1 MPFDCGNST
10 IVANACSALL
20 SYCNDLY
27 GTRNDW
33 CDCIS
38 SNHNK
43 KCNIDLG
50 LVIGLLIGLI
60 AGPFILVGILGSI
73 LYLINKYKINKFE
86 KKNNIQNIII
96 NNRNEDDNLSRLTYP
111 MALIPQE
118 TSIRS
123 NRTTNLIPML
133 IEDITPIENKN
144 KNYINIIPS
153 NVSNDAPPEYNV

>member
-38 SNHNK
+38 SNHNQ

-50 LVIGLLIGLI
+50 LAIGLPIGLI
-60 AGPFILVGILGSI
+60 AGPFILGGILGSI
-73 LYLINKYKINKFE
+73 LYLINKYKINKFI
-86 KKNNIQNIII
+86 KNHNIQNIIT
-96 NNRNEDDNLSRLTYP
+96 NNRNEDNNLSRLAYP
-111 MALIPQE
+111 MALIPVE
-118 TSIRS
+118 TSVRS
-123 NRTTNLIPML
+123 NRTTNLIPMI
-133 IEDITPIENKN
+133 IEEITPTENKN
-144 KNYINIIPS
+144 ENYINIIPS
-153 NVSNDAPPEYNV
+153 NESNDAPPEYNV